1 MKIEHTPRKDIDS
14 LQRLNQLAS
23 KNAYD
28 IEDLDWSL
36 NVDRSK
42 LWAPPA
48 MSPLT
53 YLPSFDRLDEA
64 QQLRYN
70 QIFALA
76 ICEQFIWFET
86 NFLIDAM
93 ESVVRQFNVPDE
105 MVTAVNFLTDEEIK
119 HTRMFWRLLQKSE
132 PEWYAQREF
141 RIFRMTP
148 GQQLVTRAM
157 LSWPKHILVW
167 IWIAIFFEER
177 TTDYCRQYVQFD
189 RQNPDSLDPS
199 FLQVHRFHFRDEAR
213 HFQLDQHL
221 LSWVYDRAPRWK
233 CRLAGQMFYRVMR
246 GYTAPRN
253 TALQTLRQLAREF
266 PDLNQ
271 SVVPALVRELPLLG
285 QSREYHQMA
294 FSRKAVKNSLALFAE
309 YPELDCLW
317 PLFLVETREANQ
329 PGGSAAL

>member
-23 KNAYD
+23 KNAYG

-93 ESVVRQFNVPDE
+93 ESVVRQFNVPS
-105 MVTAVNFLTDEEIK
+105 TANK
-119 HTRMFWRLLQKSE
+119 RN
-132 PEWYAQREF
+132 AQ
-141 RIFRMTP
+141 
-148 GQQLVTRAM
+148 
-157 LSWPKHILVW
+157 
-167 IWIAIFFEER
+167 
-177 TTDYCRQYVQFD
+177 
-189 RQNPDSLDPS
+189 
-199 FLQVHRFHFRDEAR
+199 
-213 HFQLDQHL
+213 
-221 LSWVYDRAPRWK
+221 
-233 CRLAGQMFYRVMR
+233 
-246 GYTAPRN
+246 
-253 TALQTLRQLAREF
+253 
-266 PDLNQ
+266 
-271 SVVPALVRELPLLG
+271 
-285 QSREYHQMA
+285 
-294 FSRKAVKNSLALFAE
+294 
-309 YPELDCLW
+309 
-317 PLFLVETREANQ
+317 
-329 PGGSAAL
+329 